1 MGKLEWT
8 YNGKPMFRNF
18 DYLVIQ
24 RPSGWITRR
33 RSADRLILGTGKF
46 ERHLYWYE
54 SKRRLRAKVWIAS
67 FFYLLGIA
75 TGLFMH

>member
-8 YNGKPMFRNF
+8 HNGKQMFRNIDF
-18 DYLVIQ
+18 IVVQ

-33 RSADRLILGTGKF
+33 RCPDRLILGTGKF

-54 SKRRLRAKVWIAS
+54 SKRRLRAKVWLAS
-67 FFYLLGIA
+67 CSYLLGVG
-75 TGLFMH
+75 TGLLMQ